1 MFIDSVLP
9 FALILIDLPP
19 FNPKFPI
26 VVVPDKVCVK
36 VFVTGATV
44 VEFQLLPE
52 PELIPISVERAEEIE
67 SKYTKSEAEIEI
79 FPAENE
85 ADKPAVCSAEIR
97 SPIVV
102 EPLTEIVEVIPVVA
116 VLSALET
123 TLIVLLEFNPIV
135 LNSVV
140 SVAVTVEVVIKV
152 VSIEA
157 LFSIVKRGVS
167 VIIMF
172 ESA

>member
-1 MFIDSVLP
+1 M
-9 FALILIDLPP
+9 
-19 FNPKFPI
+19 
-26 VVVPDKVCVK
+26 
-36 VFVTGATV
+36 FVTGAIV

-52 PELIPISVERAEEIE
+52 PAFIPISVERAEEMA

-102 EPLTEIVEVIPVVA
+102 EPLTEIVEVVPVVA

-123 TLIVLLEFNPIV
+123 TLIVLLELNPIV

-140 SVAVTVEVVIKV
+140 SVAVIVV
-152 VSIEA
+152 VSRSLLVNVA
-157 LFSIVKRGVS
+157 LLSIVNAAELVKLASEPEKSRDDVAD
-167 VIIMF
+167 
-172 ESA
+172 E